1 MERVNNEQEVMPSS
15 GKKKNNDERVLPIP
29 IVTASNYDVY
39 LHVSK

>member
-1 MERVNNEQEVMPSS
+1 MPSS
-15 GKKKNNDERVLPIP
+15 GKKKNNDEGVLPIP